1 MGRGKGTVGKTLMAF
16 KYFKMREF
24 YCPMTKRQ
32 EMDLRFVKML
42 DEARGIAGIPFKV
55 TSGYRSAE
63 YQEDLRKRGY
73 PTSRS
78 KSPHEK
84 GVACDIYVRN
94 DKARATILSALQE
107 VGFSRFGMASNFI
120 HVDSDFDRNANRIWH
135 YKT

>member
-1 MGRGKGTVGKTLMAF
+1 MAF

-24 YCPMTKRQ
+24 NCPMAKSQ
-32 EMDLRFVKML
+32 KMDLRFVGKL
-42 DEARGIAGIPFKV
+42 DKARKIAGVSFKI
-55 TSGYRSAE
+55 TSGFRSAE

-73 PTSRS
+73 HTSRG

-84 GVACDIYVRN
+84 GVACDIYVKN
-94 DKARATILSALQE
+94 DKTRAIILSALQE
-107 VGFSRFGMASNFI
+107 VGFNRFGIASNFI

>member
-1 MGRGKGTVGKTLMAF
+1 MAF

-24 YCPMTKRQ
+24 NCPMTKSQ
-32 EMDLRFVKML
+32 KMDLRFVGKL
-42 DEARGIAGIPFKV
+42 DKARKIAGTPFKI
-55 TSGYRSAE
+55 TSGFRSAE

-73 PTSRS
+73 PTSRG

-84 GVACDIYVRN
+84 GVACDIYVKN
-94 DKARATILSALQE
+94 DKTRAIILSALQE
-107 VGFSRFGMASNFI
+107 VGFNRFGIASNFI